1 MTLDLPLVTVS
12 ANVNLRFKFKF
23 VQSLISQILANKGD
37 DDIADINGGDVD
49 QADEEDEG
57 DDHGWGGN
65 VRIWQ
70 DSDFPNSDKAPNPQ
84 ISLIASWAC
93 CHNLQCA

>member
-1 MTLDLPLVTVS
+1 MTLVTVS

-23 VQSLISQILANKGD
+23 VQSLISQILANKGN
-37 DDIADINGGDVD
+37 DDIADIKEGGGD
-49 QADEEDEG
+49 EEG
-57 DDHGWGGN
+57 DDHGW

-70 DSDFPNSDKAPNPQ
+70 DSDFPNLDKAPNPQ